1 VKLLD
6 ETLVVAAE
14 YQNFGWQHELWDVV
28 RYFRS
33 IGRDEKNLTEF
44 WFNHLKEKSSLAV
57 IFAEKGSKKYDI
69 HGSVPLKKDTIDLFF
84 KYLADSESQYNSLK
98 SRLRTE
104 EESMNFCEILGVKVG
119 KTETKSKEH
128 HQSSKSLVAAVT
140 HISSEIAA
148 KRGFKIDVD
157 PQHRCV
163 WFKERELYVTA
174 RNLDGAIPSLVNPFV
189 VWEIKEY
196 WGKTKGG
203 SKMSDAVYECLLVGR
218 ELREYE
224 EKHGS
229 KIHHIVFVDGKEQ
242 WGHRVSDLIRFID
255 LYNQGIIDD
264 LIVGR
269 DVEERWSKVLRR
281 ILSQQ
286 ENKLFDF
293 AELS

>member
-1 VKLLD
+1 MQEFSTTSIELKATSD
-6 ETLVVAAE
+6 
-14 YQNFGWQHELWDVV
+14 YQELGWQHELWDVV

-33 IGRDEKNLTEF
+33 IGKDEKKLREF
-44 WFNHLKEKSSLAV
+44 WLDHLKEKSSLAV
-57 IFAEKGSKKYDI
+57 IVTEKGSKKCEV
-69 HGSVPLKKDTIDLFF
+69 HGSVPLKKETIDLFF
-84 KYLADSESQYNSLK
+84 KYLIDSEKQYEALK
-98 SRLRTE
+98 FCLRTE
-104 EESMNFCEILGVKVG
+104 AEALSFCEKLGVKVE
-119 KTETKSKEH
+119 KTVTRSQEH

-140 HISSEIAA
+140 QISSEIAA
-148 KRGFKIDVD
+148 KFGFDIDID

-229 KIHHIVFVDGKEQ
+229 RIYHIVFVDGKEQ
-242 WGHRVSDLIRFID
+242 WESRVSDFIRFID

-264 LIVGR
+264 LVVGR
-269 DVEERWSKVLRR
+269 DVEQRWSTVLHQ

-286 ENKLFDF
+286 KK
-293 AELS
+293 

>member
-1 VKLLD
+1 MKKSLSKSKEPKNASD
-6 ETLVVAAE
+6 
-14 YQNFGWQHELWDVV
+14 YQDFGWQHELWDVV

-33 IGRDEKNLTEF
+33 IGKNEKKLREF
-44 WFNHLKEKSSLAV
+44 WLDHLKEKSSLAV
-57 IFAEKGSKKYDI
+57 IVTEKGSKKCEI
-69 HGSVPLKKDTIDLFF
+69 HGSVPLKKETIDLFF
-84 KYLADSESQYNSLK
+84 KYLIDSEKQYEALK
-98 SRLRTE
+98 SCLRTE
-104 EESMNFCEILGVKVG
+104 AEALSFCEKLGVKVE
-119 KTETKSKEH
+119 KTATKSKEH

-140 HISSEIAA
+140 QISSEIA
-148 KRGFKIDVD
+148 KKFGFNIDID

-163 WFKERELYVTA
+163 WFKERDLYVTA
-174 RNLDGAIPSLVNPFV
+174 RNLDGAIPCLVNPFV

-229 KIHHIVFVDGKEQ
+229 RIYHIVFVDGKEQ
-242 WGHRVSDLIRFID
+242 WEHRVSDFIRFID

-264 LIVGR
+264 LVVGR
-269 DVEERWSKVLRR
+269 DVEQRWSKVLHQ

-286 ENKLFDF
+286 KK
-293 AELS
+293 

>member
-1 VKLLD
+1 MKKSPTKSKEPKNASD
-6 ETLVVAAE
+6 
-14 YQNFGWQHELWDVV
+14 YQDFGWQHELWDVV

-33 IGRDEKNLTEF
+33 IGKNEKKLREF
-44 WFNHLKEKSSLAV
+44 WLDHLREKSSLAV
-57 IFAEKGSKKYDI
+57 IVTEKGSKKCEI
-69 HGSVPLKKDTIDLFF
+69 HGSVPLKKETIDLFF
-84 KYLADSESQYNSLK
+84 KYLIDSEQQYEALK
-98 SRLRTE
+98 SCLRTE
-104 EESMNFCEILGVKVG
+104 AEALSFCEKLGVKVE
-119 KTETKSKEH
+119 KTATRSQEH

-140 HISSEIAA
+140 QISSEIAA
-148 KRGFKIDVD
+148 KFGFNIDID

-163 WFKERELYVTA
+163 WFKERDLYVTA
-174 RNLDGAIPSLVNPFV
+174 RNLDGAIPCLVNPFV

-229 KIHHIVFVDGKEQ
+229 RIYHIVFVDGKEQ
-242 WGHRVSDLIRFID
+242 WEHRVSDFIRFID

-264 LIVGR
+264 LVVGR
-269 DVEERWSKVLRR
+269 DVEQRWSKVLHQ

-286 ENKLFDF
+286 KK
-293 AELS
+293 